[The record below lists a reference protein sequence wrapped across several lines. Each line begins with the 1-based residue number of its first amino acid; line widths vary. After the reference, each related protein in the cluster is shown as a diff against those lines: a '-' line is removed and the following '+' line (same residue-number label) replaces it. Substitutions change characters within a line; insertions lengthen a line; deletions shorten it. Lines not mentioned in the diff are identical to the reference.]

1 MANNVDC
8 DIIYDINDIT
18 VNTKTFYE
26 KLNALATLREDNKV
40 GIHDN
45 KLYVEFV
52 KHKAIQMW
60 VRKWYKQTR
69 QDIDEYLKRELD
81 DYSMFLDMVYQAKDQ
96 LNNICDYNDNL
107 GTNKKLVKGIIIG
120 LEHIKNVYNG
130 EYTPIDNTCSKY
142 ITSLNDKIKSFDW

>member
-69 QDIDEYLKRELD
+69 QDIDEYLNRELE
-81 DYSMFLDMVYQAKDQ
+81 DYSMF
-96 LNNICDYNDNL
+96 
-107 GTNKKLVKGIIIG
+107 
-120 LEHIKNVYNG
+120 
-130 EYTPIDNTCSKY
+130 
-142 ITSLNDKIKSFDW
+142 